1 MTKRWLSL
9 VVVLTLLSTLFTGVA
24 FALASTAPSITA
36 EPATTDPNGAYRV
49 TITSGNTLGAGQ
61 TEKIYYSIGTT
72 SPTAAPTTATGTL
85 YEGAFLV
92 SEAGTYYVQ
101 ATAYLYEGSEVAY
114 ASSAV
119 KSFTVAGTATT
130 VKINERAVVLTGSG
144 SATFTATVTP
154 VSKAADVVWS
164 VDATNLVGA
173 TTGEYGYKGEEQA
186 DGSYK
191 VTVNGRVGSFT
202 VTATVDEK
210 TDTVTALV
218 NKQDVTTFALPSSI
232 TVAAGETVEIQGTPT
247 PANATYVGLGAT
259 SSDSG
264 IASISS
270 STVDYATG
278 VNTFIVTGEAKGT
291 TTIAFKSFNYNA
303 SSPYYTNGIT
313 RNVTV
318 TVTEPTNTAPKPSF
332 DTVDGKVFTEKDAK
346 VAIKGNYDAKKN
358 YLKTQYSTNQGGTW
372 KDYSANESISVPNNG
387 SLTIWAK
394 NVPVTT
400 TSGNPYESDSEIVK
414 ATFTSEIAVTGI
426 KLWSKADSTWSGSA
440 INDTT
445 VNLNGAGAIDVYA
458 KVEPENGQSLKTG
471 KYASYAKDPS
481 LTFTSSNTAV
491 AKVEY
496 KKGDTSKQ
504 VATVTGVS
512 KGEATITATSVNGKT
527 ASFKVTVGDVTPT
540 KIEVDAS
547 VEVAVG
553 NYKTVTAKVV
563 DGTGALAFD
572 QTVTWTV
579 VTGTDVASVADGK
592 IVGLKEGTATI
603 QVNSTKYPTLAA
615 VTINVTVT
623 AKPAAVATP
632 EISGKFVDGTAVS
645 DWSTL
650 SKDVT
655 VTIATATDGAT
666 IYYTLDG
673 TDPATSST
681 RIAYAEG
688 GFQLTGNPANGKI
701 RVIAVKDGQNNS
713 AEATKDFTFS
723 IAPTKVT
730 LPATA
735 TVAKDAT
742 LQLTATVTP
751 ENATNKTIVWS
762 LNNTDLATIDVVTGL
777 LTAKKAGVVIVT
789 ATVKDTDVKASCTVT
804 ITGDEVASVVIIPSE
819 LTMNVLDQQQLQFR
833 ATLASKTTVGGTWTS
848 SDPTVATVGA
858 TSGLVTAKKAGE
870 ATITLTYE
878 GQTATAKVTVN
889 ADPVD
894 IPVVPATAPTYK
906 ETTKTFTGLGKS
918 TLTAVVGNLTP
929 ASGNT
934 LEQLFYYYNVKVT
947 PTVASN
953 TALEDEITF
962 VVGKDGAITMNIANL
977 PNESFF
983 FNYTVELEAKTDRTT
998 TSLTVVNGT
1007 VTNNVVTIT
1016 AIPTAINFTAA
1027 SVADTSLEGG
1037 KTATLDFGT
1046 IANYADFTATG
1057 VAVTATANV
1066 SGEGITATAAI
1077 DGNGKV
1083 TATVE
1088 GLVKGEYTVT
1098 VTLSASGC
1106 TSVTTGAAKVT
1117 VTSDKPAPVP
1127 VEKAIVV
1134 TKGTAYEGIKGV
1146 TQLAK
1151 ADNYVTFDVAG
1162 LDEGVTVT
1170 SWKSSKPAYV
1180 AIDEHGIA
1188 TLKKAGKAKITAT
1201 MSDNSKLSIDVNVNK
1216 GSFADPADI
1225 TLQTKPGN
1233 KWVDVTAEGITV
1245 VPKKSGQKSVPS
1257 RLDSTDDGKIV
1268 IQKVEFSDGTI
1279 ASRAGDNPSPI
1290 KVKKTSISD
1299 GKTTTLTITANGA
1312 QFSVVIKVDSGAKDV
1327 YLEDIIAEI
1336 EEIVEIEEVEEIEA
1350 E

>member
-92 SEAGTYYVQ
+92 SKAGTYYVQ

-114 ASSAV
+114 KSSEV

-154 VSKAADVVWS
+154 ASKAADVVWS

-191 VTVNGRVGSFT
+191 VTVNGRVGSFR
-202 VTATVDEK
+202 VTATVDGK

-278 VNTFIVTGEAKGT
+278 VNTFIVTGVAKGT
-291 TTIAFKSFNYNA
+291 TTIAFKSFNYDA
-303 SSPYYTNGIT
+303 SSPYFTDGIT

-332 DTVDGKVFTEKDAK
+332 DAADGKVFTEKDAK

-372 KDYSANESISVPNNG
+372 ENYTNAIDVPNNG
-387 SLTIWAK
+387 SITIWAK

-527 ASFKVTVGDVTPT
+527 ASFKVTVGDVTPNT
-540 KIEVDAS
+540 IEVNPAS
-547 VEVAVG
+547 VTVAVG
-553 NYKTVTAKVV
+553 NYETVTAKVV

-735 TVAKDAT
+735 TVAKYAT

-858 TSGLVTAKKAGE
+858 TIGLVTAKKAGE

-894 IPVVPATAPTYK
+894 IPVAPAAPTYK

-918 TLTAVVGNLTP
+918 ALTAVVGNLTP

-947 PTVASN
+947 ATGMPA
-953 TALEDEITF
+953 AAADEITF

-998 TSLTVVNGT
+998 TPLTVVNGT

-1016 AIPTAINFTAA
+1016 AIPTTINFTAA
-1027 SVADTSLEGG
+1027 TVADTSLEGG

-1106 TSVTTGAAKVT
+1106 TSVTTAAAKVT
-1117 VTSDKPAPVP
+1117 VTSDKPVVP
-1127 VEKAIVV
+1127 TEKAIVV
-1134 TKGTAYEGIKGV
+1134 AKGTAYKGIKGV

-1151 ADNYVTFDVAG
+1151 AEQYVTFDVTG
-1162 LDEGVTVT
+1162 LTEGQTVT
-1170 SWKSSKPAYV
+1170 WKSSKPAYV
-1180 AIDEHGIA
+1180 SIDEHGVA
-1188 TLKKAGKAKITAT
+1188 TLKKAGKATITAT
-1201 MSDNSKLSIDVNVNK
+1201 ISDGSKLTLSVNVNK
-1216 GSFADPADI
+1216 GSFADSANI
-1225 TLQTKPGN
+1225 TLQTKVNN
-1233 KWVDVTAEGITV
+1233 KWTDVTAEGITV